1 MRGGGDLERKLFFF
15 FWAATSTV
23 LLPTSAGF
31 PRSFYLV
38 SGNSM
43 IWSFQKQTLSYIFR
57 RITFKSGSRYRIS
70 TMATAAA
77 LAVAAAGTSQ
87 CKVVLAGTVAK
98 SLLDEVQ
105 TTLKTLQRKP
115 KLVGF
120 LANDDPASRTYAEWT
135 GKSCKQHGFDFELR
149 EVDKDELEEAVIA
162 ANEDNAVDGGIIY
175 FPVFGTNQDQYLQQ
189 ILDMSK
195 DVEGLSHKY
204 MFNMYQNI
212 RFLDEAKTQKSILPC
227 TPLAIIK
234 ILEYI
239 GVYNKIIPYGNR
251 LFGRTIAVVNRSEVV
266 GRPLAALLANDGASV
281 YSVDINNIQHFTR
294 GEGVKMHRHHAVDTN
309 FKVEDVIPK
318 CDVVITGVPS
328 KGYKFPVGL
337 LKDGAICINFSSE
350 DNFGPAVMD
359 KASIYVPAIGKVT
372 IAILFRNLVRLC
384 QNREIKSA

>member
-1 MRGGGDLERKLFFF
+1 MLWSSQLQTHIPKLSSIF
-15 FWAATSTV
+15 
-23 LLPTSAGF
+23 
-31 PRSFYLV
+31 SF
-38 SGNSM
+38 
-43 IWSFQKQTLSYIFR
+43 SFRLRFR
-57 RITFKSGSRYRIS
+57 LRFRYKYS
-70 TMATAAA
+70 TMATASA
-77 LAVAAAGTSQ
+77 LAAAAAGTSP
-87 CKVVLAGTVAK
+87 CKVVLAATVAK
-98 SLLDEVQ
+98 SLLEEVQ
-105 TTLKTLQRKP
+105 TDLKALQRKP

-120 LANDDPASRTYAEWT
+120 LANNDPASRTYAQWT
-135 GKSCKQHGFDFELR
+135 GKSCKQYGFDFELR

-162 ANEDNAVDGGIIY
+162 ANEEDAVDGGIIY
-175 FPVFGTNQDQYLQQ
+175 FPVFGTKQDQYLQQ

-212 RFLDEAKTQKSILPC
+212 RFLDPEKTQKSILPC
-227 TPLAIIK
+227 TPLAIVK

-281 YSVDINNIQHFTR
+281 YSVDINDIQHFTR
-294 GEGVKMHRHHAVDTN
+294 GEGVRMHRHHAVDTD
-309 FKVEDVIPK
+309 FKVADVIPK

-328 KGYKFPVGL
+328 KAYKFPVEL

-350 DNFGPAVMD
+350 DNFGPDVMN

-384 QNREIKSA
+384 QNREAKAA